1 MLQLNARVMQSINP
15 LRSHTKKRLT
25 LEIVK
30 VLITS
35 KTHFSCHS
43 CVQFYKLILN
53 KKNVLEEIHSSDKY
67 STFMENLS
75 DCNKSTCITS
85 SSSSSSSSFVFC
97 FLNIQYKC

>member
-1 MLQLNARVMQSINP
+1 VVKNISWLVKFSFVIVDMNAAIERTCPAIKT
-15 LRSHTKKRLT
+15 LWSHKKKRLK

-30 VLITS
+30 VLSIS
-35 KTHFSCHS
+35 KTHFSCPS

-75 DCNKSTCITS
+75 DCNKCTCITS
-85 SSSSSSSSFVFC
+85 S
-97 FLNIQYKC
+97 